1 MTTEAMHGALLRYYQ
16 QQQTPEGWFDL
27 LTIMVDGM
35 VGNVGEQEC
44 RPFLQEMGRQIGSRY
59 PLPVCE
65 TVGDLED
72 AINRQLGHFNWG
84 VIEISLTGQA
94 MILRH
99 RGLPVARA
107 DNDTHE
113 QHRWCNA
120 FSAILEGMYGLWF
133 AALQDAPHLRLW
145 RDHIYAFSDVQFRYQ
160 G

>member
-1 MTTEAMHGALLRYYQ
+1 MTTDALHGTLLRYYQ

-35 VGNVGEQEC
+35 IGNVGEQEC
-44 RPFLQEMGRQIGSRY
+44 QPFLQDMGCQLAARY
-59 PLPVCE
+59 PLPACE

-72 AINRQLGHFNWG
+72 AINRLLAHFNWG
-84 VIEISLTGQA
+84 TIEIDLAGQA
-94 MILRH
+94 MLLRH

-107 DNDTHE
+107 QQDSHE

-120 FSAILEGMYGLWF
+120 FSVILEGMYGAWL
-133 AALQDAPHLRLW
+133 ATLRAAPHLRLH
-145 RDHIYAFSDVQFRYQ
+145 RDHIYGVSDIQFRYQ